1 MSQIGGNNLG
11 EATVRVTA
19 DTKPLQEGLQDA
31 KQKTEEFASSAEQA
45 GEKAEKGFVASAGG
59 ATALAASIT
68 ATAVAAFELGHALST
83 AIDNWKNGTED
94 FKAPIVGPIADQ
106 MARLRKEIEELQK
119 VATDNGRMSQAKDWL
134 EALTGG
140 LYESDRTDALQRI
153 AEADQKIIDRQT
165 IDRRNKK
172 READAQRLEDAKK
185 QIEAENIAA
194 LEGAERLEAQRE
206 KAIKDAQK
214 RYGPDSSDVID
225 AINRRYD
232 AELRRLEELEARRKQ
247 AEDERAAREKQHAE
261 ERERREREALERL
274 ARQQQEIA
282 DKTAAAIASA
292 FSKARTDFA
301 SALSM
306 KDLVIGVQA
315 LNANLDNMRRNRQQI
330 AAGDIYSG

>member
-1 MSQIGGNNLG
+1 MSQSNASNIG
-11 EATVRVTA
+11 EATVRITA
-19 DTKPLQEGLQDA
+19 DTQPLKEGIAEAKAETEKLGDSAEAVGAKTSAGFSSAAVGIGAYALAVIAGLTAAVEAAYALDDAINGKSDFDFNAPTGFAAQIKKIREEAEKLREEASTTGLKPLIAD
-31 KQKTEEFASSAEQA
+31 A
-45 GEKAEKGFVASAGG
+45 GELYTGNFLNRRQTAINEANEKENQAARLDGAKKLREKEQRQKEEAESR
-59 ATALAASIT
+59 AASI
-68 ATAVAAFELGHALST
+68 ES
-83 AIDNWKNGTED
+83 
-94 FKAPIVGPIADQ
+94 Q
-106 MARLRKEIEELQK
+106 IERE
-119 VATDNGRMSQAKDWL
+119 
-134 EALTGG
+134 
-140 LYESDRTDALQRI
+140 RI
-153 AEADQKIIDRQT
+153 AELD
-165 IDRRNKK
+165 
-172 READAQRLEDAKK
+172 
-185 QIEAENIAA
+185 
-194 LEGAERLEAQRE
+194 GAERIEAQRQA
-206 KAIKDAQK
+206 AIKSARK
-214 RYGPDSSDVID
+214 RFGTDGDELVD
-225 AINRRYD
+225 QINARYD